1 MMRSSWIGQEL
12 IQTFEDQLPQITL
25 SPSSE
30 AGIFKIYCDKHL
42 IWDRKIDQNALDIK
56 VIKQRVRDRI
66 APDKELGHT
75 ENVKGDTK

>member
-1 MMRSSWIGQEL
+1 MMRASWIGQEL
-12 IQTFEDQLPQITL
+12 IQTFEGQLPQITL

-30 AGIFKIYCDKHL
+30 AGIFKIYCDTHL

-56 VIKQRVRDRI
+56 VIKQRVRDQI

-75 ENVKGDTK
+75 ENAKGGT